1 MEYVILQG
9 LRARSRVLYVPQDK
23 MLYVSKCRRRG
34 QEEFICYQTILCAQK
49 KGNNENQ
56 KCTARVIV
64 DDSSKCCV
72 RNKVPHSSHCNHE
85 ELMNIME
92 TTNNIKEKCD
102 ILRKKFPILSK
113 KIRPKDIFYD
123 EVAK

>member
-1 MEYVILQG
+1 MQKKGPRGVH
-9 LRARSRVLYVPQDK
+9 
-23 MLYVSKCRRRG
+23 MLSDNFVC
-34 QEEFICYQTILCAQK
+34 TK
-49 KGNNENQ
+49 KGNNNNQ

-64 DDSSKCCV
+64 DDLSKRCV

-92 TTNNIKEKCD
+92 TTNHIKEKCD
-102 ILRKKFPILSK
+102 ILREKFPILSQ
-113 KIRPKDIFYD
+113 KIRSKDIFYD

>member
-1 MEYVILQG
+1 MKFVILQG
-9 LRARSRVLYVPQDK
+9 LRVGSRVLYVPQDK
-23 MLYVSKCRRRG
+23 MLYVPKCRRRG
-34 QEEFICYQTILCAQK
+34 REEFICYQTILCAQK
-49 KGNNENQ
+49 KGNNHHQ

-64 DDSSKCCV
+64 EDLSKNCV

-85 ELMNIME
+85 ELMDIME
-92 TTNNIKEKCD
+92 TTNNIKEKCS
-102 ILRKKFPILSK
+102 ILRNKFPLFSK